1 MDEISGQGM
10 WPKTE
15 GAIRLP
21 WISKPLVIHL
31 KAMGIFIF
39 IHTLLYPILF
49 FNAGAYCLSC
59 HSVIPDLDNLDF
71 TVGSAEPSARYL
83 GSDNCQT
90 VLGLRLVWMS

>member
-1 MDEISGQGM
+1 MMDEISGQGM

-39 IHTLLYPILF
+39 IHTLLYQIIFLTP
-49 FNAGAYCLSC
+49 APTA
-59 HSVIPDLDNLDF
+59 
-71 TVGSAEPSARYL
+71 
-83 GSDNCQT
+83 
-90 VLGLRLVWMS
+90 